1 MNPLSHFKEEIGT
14 DDARIEQPRKSA
26 AVRGGARDIPLH
38 SQPDLRPAHH
48 SDVAVNIDRD
58 ADWLWTGLNGS
69 STGEYTVNFRL
80 PSGRQLANAEILN
93 TDIVGTANQPTQ
105 IGPPPVYR
113 AGSTGPQ
120 LTMTDI
126 SGAPNTVTLIFS
138 GIRRVR
144 TT

>member
-1 MNPLSHFKEEIGT
+1 MTPTASSSPANQPTYVEE
-14 DDARIEQPRKSA
+14 
-26 AVRGGARDIPLH
+26 
-38 SQPDLRPAHH
+38 PAIYTFIFNLTANQHVA
-48 SDVAVNIDRD
+48 DVAVNIDRD

-69 STGEYTVNFRL
+69 STGNFTINFRL
-80 PSGRQLANAEILN
+80 PSGRQLSNAEILN

-126 SGAPNTVTLIFS
+126 SGAGNTVTLIFS